1 MSDRRTTWIQH
12 NRVRL
17 ALHELQPG
25 AAASFRPLLLLHGL
39 GESTPTSL
47 PTGLSW
53 PGPVLGLD
61 FTGHGESTLPTGG
74 GYTAEILVADA
85 DAVISRIGSVTIVG
99 RGLGAYIGLLVTGA
113 RPELVR
119 GLALSDGAG
128 LVGGGTEP
136 GSASIVY
143 PEPGRHASPDPYALV
158 ELSRDPRP
166 ESYVQNFMDFILDGS
181 DLAEPVNIHT
191 ALHPPWI
198 EALLGGPGVSRD
210 PLPVALQRFAGI
222 S

>member
-17 ALHELQPG
+17 ALHELQSG
-25 AAASFRPLLLLHGL
+25 TGRPLLLLHGL
-39 GESTPTSL
+39 GEATPEL
-47 PTGLSW
+47 VPAGLRW

-61 FTGHGESTLPTGG
+61 FTGHGESTVPTGG

-85 DAVISRIGSVTIVG
+85 DAVLARVGSVTLVG

-119 GLALSDGAG
+119 GLAITYGAG

-136 GSASIVY
+136 GSPSIVY
-143 PEPGRHASPDPYALV
+143 PEPGRTGSPDPYALV

-181 DLAEPVNIHT
+181 ELEEPVNIDT
-191 ALHPPWI
+191 SLRPPWI
-198 EALLGGPGVSRD
+198 ETLLGGPGVSRD
-210 PLPVALQRFAGI
+210 PLAVALDRFAAI
-222 S
+222 P